1 MFSWFNNILKN
12 IKNWFT
18 KKTLSVITPKDVQVT
33 SAPLAANYI
42 SAKLRAFPYDEN
54 SKIASVV
61 MLPIVDA
68 NGKIIGYLPP
78 SVIDNGDGTATL
90 KIRM

>member
-42 SAKLRAFPYDEN
+42 SAKLRAFP
-54 SKIASVV
+54 
-61 MLPIVDA
+61 IVDA